1 MIIREYKTSDKK
13 QVIKMVSE
21 ILGNIFNGDPT
32 KMEYIK
38 EFNVTKDYIVYL
50 IAETEGEERNIT
62 ATQALKKIDNE
73 TVRLK
78 RMYVHPGYRGR
89 GIAQKMLDL
98 LVKFAKKKGYKKMLF
113 SLYPVMKN
121 ARRFNKKNG
130 FLEIDRNPKEQIH
143 LIKCL

>member
-1 MIIREYKTSDKK
+1 
-13 QVIKMVSE
+13 MVSE
-21 ILGNIFNGDPT
+21 ILGNVFNGDPT

-38 EFNVTKDYIVYL
+38 EFNVTKDYITYL
-50 IAETEGEERNIT
+50 IAETGGEERSII

-78 RMYVHPGYRGR
+78 RMYVHPDYRGR
-89 GIAQKMLDL
+89 GIAQKMLNQ
-98 LVKFAKKKGYKKMLF
+98 LVKFAKEQGYKKMLF

-130 FLEIDRNPKEQIH
+130 FVEIDGNPKEQIH
-143 LIKCL
+143 LVKYL

>member
-1 MIIREYKTSDKK
+1 MIIREYNPSDKK

-21 ILGNIFNGDPT
+21 ILGNVFNGDPT
-32 KMEYIK
+32 ELAYIK
-38 EFNVTKDYIVYL
+38 EFNVTKDYITYL
-50 IAETEGEERNIT
+50 IAETKGEERKII
-62 ATQALKKIDNE
+62 ATQALKKIDKE

-78 RMYVHPGYRGR
+78 RMYVHPYYQGR

-113 SLYPVMKN
+113 SLYPVMEN

-130 FLEIDRNPKEQIH
+130 FVEIEGNPKEQIH
-143 LIKCL
+143 LVKCL

>member
-1 MIIREYKTSDKK
+1 
-13 QVIKMVSE
+13 MVSE

-38 EFNVTKDYIVYL
+38 EFDATKDYILYL
-50 IAETEGEERNIT
+50 IAETEGEEKNII

-78 RMYVHPGYRGR
+78 RMYVHPNYRGR
-89 GIAQKMLDL
+89 GIAQKILNQL
-98 LVKFAKKKGYKKMLF
+98 IKFAKKKGYKKMIF
-113 SLYPVMKN
+113 SLYPVMEN

-130 FLEIDRNPKEQIH
+130 FIEIDGNPKEQIH
-143 LIKCL
+143 LVKYL

>member
-1 MIIREYKTSDKK
+1 MIIREYNPSDKK

-38 EFNVTKDYIVYL
+38 EFDATKDYILYL
-50 IAETEGEERNIT
+50 IAETEGEEKNII

-78 RMYVHPGYRGR
+78 RMYVHPNYRGR
-89 GIAQKMLDL
+89 GIAQKILNQL
-98 LVKFAKKKGYKKMLF
+98 IKFAKKKGYKKMIF
-113 SLYPVMKN
+113 SLYPVMEN

-130 FLEIDRNPKEQIH
+130 FIEIDGNPKEQIH
-143 LIKCL
+143 LVKYL